1 MGEIVSLSKA
11 KKARTRAE
19 RETQAAANRLKY
31 GRPKAEIERKRR
43 EEARAERA
51 HEAHK
56 LEDDDRS

>member
-1 MGEIVSLSKA
+1 MGEIVSLSKT

-19 RETQAAANRLKY
+19 RETQALANRLKF

-43 EEARAERA
+43 EEKRAERV

-56 LEDDDRS
+56 LETDNT